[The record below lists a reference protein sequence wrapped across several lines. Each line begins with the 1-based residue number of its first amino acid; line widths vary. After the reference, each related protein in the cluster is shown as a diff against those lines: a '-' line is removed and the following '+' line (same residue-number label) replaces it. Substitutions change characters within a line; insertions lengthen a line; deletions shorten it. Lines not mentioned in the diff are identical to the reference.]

1 MKLDRK
7 PREGNKSYWGR
18 NKKTHMTR
26 KQKGGAD
33 GRRSRWE
40 GVGKKMEKKKIRLF
54 ENCYSET

>member
-40 GVGKKMEKKKIRLF
+40 EEPMGGGGEEDGGKKNNQIV
-54 ENCYSET
+54 

>member
-18 NKKTHMTR
+18 DKKTHRTR

-33 GRRSRWE
+33 GREWR
-40 GVGKKMEKKKIRLF
+40 GDGKK
-54 ENCYSET
+54 NN